1 MNNKLS
7 VMLSITFLQCE
18 YICLMTEFVSIDP
31 DYSEDNCKILYGC
44 NDCEDEGVKV
54 QASVII
60 FFFFRL
66 VLFIHNVG
74 KISK

>member
-1 MNNKLS
+1 
-7 VMLSITFLQCE
+7 
-18 YICLMTEFVSIDP
+18 MTEFVSIDP

-44 NDCEDEGVKV
+44 NDCEDEGAKV

-60 FFFFRL
+60 FFFFFL